1 MAMVDLKA
9 DIVVIGAGVA
19 GLWLHRRL
27 NDLGYYAIL
36 LDRAGLGGGQTLS
49 SQGIIHGGSKY
60 TLSGMMTSSASAIS
74 AMPDRW
80 QRCMDAEGEIDLSG
94 VRVLS
99 ANQFMWST
107 SALSSK
113 LTSFFGS
120 KVINGNIQQLSP
132 EHYPLA
138 FQSDQFNGN
147 LYRLNEAVVDV
158 PSLVERLSGKWR
170 RRMLQLPQDYEFE
183 RNTQGLVAGI
193 KVADQLQINASQFVL
208 SSGEGNQSLLAK
220 LSMDTPKMQRRPVH
234 MILAKGKSLP
244 PIYAHCIGASAKPLV
259 TITTHYHSDGDP
271 VWYIGGK
278 LAEEAVDTG
287 ADDLIAEAETTLSRL
302 LPWVDMN
309 DVNWATHKINRA
321 EPAQSNLLRPDTAF
335 VKSVNNVHVAWPTKL
350 ALTPDLVDRFEINL
364 TEQHIQPD
372 AGLNHKQ
379 IDQAIPA
386 EFAATQAEN
395 LWEKLF
401 HGLR

>member
-94 VRVLS
+94 LRVLS

-107 SALSSK
+107 AALSAK
-113 LTSFFGS
+113 LASFFGS
-120 KVINGNIQQLSP
+120 KVVNGKIQQLSP

-138 FQSDQFNGN
+138 FQSEKFNGS

-158 PSLVERLSGKWR
+158 SSLVEQLSGKWR
-170 RRMLQLPQDYEFE
+170 QRMLQVPQDYDFE
-183 RNTQGLVAGI
+183 RNTQGLVAGL
-193 KVADQLQINASQFVL
+193 KVADQMHISASQFVL
-208 SSGEGNQSLLAK
+208 TSGEGNQSLLAK
-220 LSMDTPKMQRRPVH
+220 LSIDKPKMQRRPVH

-244 PIYAHCIGASAKPLV
+244 PIYAHCIGASAKPLA
-259 TITTHYHSDGDP
+259 TITTHYHSDGDS

-287 ADDLIAEAETTLSRL
+287 ADDLVVEAKTTLARL
-302 LPWVDMN
+302 LPWVDLNNMS
-309 DVNWATHKINRA
+309 WATHKINRA
-321 EPAQSNLLRPDTAF
+321 EPAQSNLLRPDTAY
-335 VKSVNNVHVAWPTKL
+335 VNSVDNVHVAWPTKL
-350 ALTPDLVDRFEINL
+350 ALTPDLVDRFEIKL
-364 TEQHIQPD
+364 TEQGIQPD
-372 AGLNHKQ
+372 VGLNHKQ
-379 IDQAIPA
+379 IDQAMPA
-386 EFAATQAEN
+386 QFAATQAEN
-395 LWEKLF
+395 LWERLF
-401 HGLR
+401 HGVR